1 MTQDFWEDLYQAVL
15 RFQLTTII
23 HIIIYILFDGSSL
36 QKKKA
41 TKISKSI
48 SSQKKLYSKLLVP
61 ALKIKTSSPTTACS
75 QDEKKDILDDQSRP
89 AGTRSFS
96 FFPLQVPGN
105 DYLSFLRFIL
115 PPLIVFHCL
124 PTIITI
130 ISVCPF
136 PKLKK

>member
-1 MTQDFWEDLYQAVL
+1 MAPGCKRKSNKNNQIHLLPKETLFITFVSRLENKDI
-15 RFQLTTII
+15 LTD
-23 HIIIYILFDGSSL
+23 HSL
-36 QKKKA
+36 PK
-41 TKISKSI
+41 
-48 SSQKKLYSKLLVP
+48 
-61 ALKIKTSSPTTACS
+61 
-75 QDEKKDILDDQSRP
+75 DENKDILDDQSRP

-130 ISVCPF
+130 ISLCPF
-136 PKLKK
+136 SKLKNK